1 MDECF
6 NKHIKMEQD
15 FANNRAKAEEDF
27 EKKIDELR
35 VEGMQIYTNT
45 KIKMETDIQ
54 NLEKCY

>member
-1 MDECF
+1 
-6 NKHIKMEQD
+6 MEQD